1 LSYIKTETELQDIR
15 KELEDI
21 YGPYP
26 EEVENLLLVID
37 LKLKLKNQG
46 ITKVRITP
54 HYFSL
59 KYQAGSP
66 IEYKVKKFIKAHPS
80 KYITQHQKGIHY
92 ELKLTAENTGNG
104 VNSNHI
110 LLQSITFLE
119 QLISDNTG

>member
-1 LSYIKTETELQDIR
+1 MDIR
-15 KELEDI
+15 KELQDI

-26 EEVENLLLVID
+26 DEVENLLLVIG

-59 KYQAGSP
+59 KYQVGSP
-66 IEYKVKKFIKAHPS
+66 IEHKVKKFIKSHPN

-92 ELKLTAENTGNG
+92 ELKLTAKNTGHA
-104 VNSNHI
+104 VNSNNI
-110 LLQSITFLE
+110 LQQSIAFLE
-119 QLISDNTG
+119 QL